1 MISPERRPRSAA
13 AFFLAR
19 TALAAVVFVCTGVIV
34 LQPREA
40 MAQQEEYD
48 ASVHRDTARVR
59 AATAAFRS
67 LDAAVEVGYP
77 RSVPNCLSH
86 PELGGMGHHH
96 ANSDLLDDNIEVER
110 PEILVYTPNEDGE
123 YVLHGVEYIVP
134 YSARSP
140 EAEPPT
146 VMGQELKR
154 ADELQ
159 LWYLHAWV
167 WTPNPS
173 GLFADWNPEVK
184 CES

>member
-1 MISPERRPRSAA
+1 MREQRNESQLMIR
-13 AFFLAR
+13 LAH
-19 TALAAVVFVCTGVIV
+19 TALAMLVIACTGAIT
-34 LQPREA
+34 LHPRAA

-48 ASVHRDTARVR
+48 AAVHRDTARVR

-67 LDAAVEVGYP
+67 LDAAVEAGYA
-77 RSVPNCLSH
+77 RDVPNCLSH

-96 ANSDLLDDNIEVER
+96 ANSDLMDDEVEVER
-110 PEILVYTPNEDGE
+110 PEILVYTPSEDGE

>member
-1 MISPERRPRSAA
+1 MISPKRRLHFASPFHLTHTAFAA
-13 AFFLAR
+13 MILVG
-19 TALAAVVFVCTGVIV
+19 TAMIV

-40 MAQQEEYD
+40 TAQQEEYD

-67 LDAAVEVGYP
+67 LDAAVEAGYP
-77 RSVPNCLSH
+77 REVPNCLSH

-96 ANSDLLDDNIEVER
+96 ANSELLDDKIEVER
-110 PEILVYTPNEDGE
+110 PEILVYTPTEDGE

-134 YSARSP
+134 YSARP
-140 EAEPPT
+140 PDEEPPT

-159 LWYLHAWV
+159 IWYLHVWV

-173 GLFADWNPEVK
+173 GLFADWNPDVK
-184 CES
+184 CET

>member
-1 MISPERRPRSAA
+1 MCETRRASAGVTRGARA
-13 AFFLAR
+13 ALF
-19 TALAAVVFVCTGVIV
+19 AVVVACGGTGI
-34 LQPREA
+34 LHPREA
-40 MAQQEEYD
+40 LAQQEELD

-67 LDAAVEVGYP
+67 LDAAVEAGYP
-77 RSVPNCLSH
+77 RTVTGCLSN

-96 ANSDLLDDNIEVER
+96 AKSDLMDDNIELER
-110 PEILVYTPNEDGE
+110 PEILVYTPTEDGE
-123 YVLHGVEYIVP
+123 YTLHGVEYIVP
-134 YSARSP
+134 YSARPP

-154 ADELQ
+154 ADGLQ
-159 LWYLHAWV
+159 IWYLHVWV

-173 GLFADWNPEVK
+173 GLFADWNPDVK